1 VISYQ
6 LRVPFLHVEG
16 IMKKLMVFPAV
27 VLILLFVLG
36 CAESSIE
43 KLISDFDDAVNND
56 SESQIRDV
64 LSEDSDWYIIGDFST
79 FLDNF
84 DGDRDIAHSNFD
96 MDIAGTR
103 ATVYSD
109 VTYSG
114 GAISASD
121 SVMFWTKRDSG
132 FLSFIFGDWKVLR
145 YYDNYD
151 FSDPLWR
158 KIQSQQ

>member
-1 VISYQ
+1 
-6 LRVPFLHVEG
+6 
-16 IMKKLMVFPAV
+16 MKKILLFPV
-27 VLILLFVLG
+27 LVLILAFIIG

-43 KLISDFDDAVNND
+43 NLISDFDDAVNSD

-64 LSEDSDWYIIGDFST
+64 LSEDSDWYVTGAFST

-103 ATVYSD
+103 ATIYSD
-109 VTYSG
+109 VTYNNG
-114 GAISASD
+114 VIPAPG

-132 FLSFIFGDWKVLR
+132 FLSFIFGEWKVYR
-145 YYDNYD
+145 YYDNDD
-151 FSDPLWR
+151 FSNPLWR

>member
-1 VISYQ
+1 
-6 LRVPFLHVEG
+6 
-16 IMKKLMVFPAV
+16 MKKIMVFPAL
-27 VLILLFVLG
+27 VLILAFAIG

-56 SESQIRDV
+56 SDSEIQDV
-64 LSEDSDWYIIGDFST
+64 LSEDSDFYITGAFST

-109 VTYSG
+109 VTYNG
-114 GAISASD
+114 GAISVPD
-121 SVMFWTKRDSG
+121 SVMFWMKRDSG
-132 FLSFIFGDWKVLR
+132 FLSFIFGSWKVFR
-145 YYDNYD
+145 YYDNSD
-151 FSDPLWR
+151 FTIPLWR